1 MWSFPHIAVVF
12 GGACGHI
19 LPGKESKEIWYLRA
33 KPEYDLTIWW
43 VISKFISQPELEG
56 GGLVEEE
63 NQQLF
68 TDLVASSLPVI
79 VQ

>member
-12 GGACGHI
+12 RGACGHI
-19 LPGKESKEIWYLRA
+19 LPGKESKETWYLRA

-43 VISKFISQPELEG
+43 VISEFISQPELEG

-68 TDLVASSLPVI
+68 TDLVASSLPVT
-79 VQ
+79 V